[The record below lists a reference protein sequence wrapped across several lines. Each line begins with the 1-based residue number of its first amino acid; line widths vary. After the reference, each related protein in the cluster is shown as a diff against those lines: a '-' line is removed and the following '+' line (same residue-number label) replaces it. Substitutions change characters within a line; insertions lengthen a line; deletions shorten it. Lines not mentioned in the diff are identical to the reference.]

1 MADTKLSNING
12 FEKLYR
18 EVPYKV
24 DQYTEDSREE
34 INEIRENSRYA
45 SDVSPLGMIIC
56 AALMLL
62 GAFLAIKGIKV
73 FPAEIKTGMTIG
85 AVVVMII
92 GFHGI
97 CRMIYGMQL
106 NSCDKKLTKAGDIFK
121 KQYYAADNPTNSA
134 KALMEAIASGEDR
147 EIKEESTLAQKLE
160 KAYTNVTKVDRWT
173 SLLVLISRIT
183 IPVILFAM
191 AVYCTRQGLVM
202 ISFIIMF
209 IFCRRLCLLL
219 EYKVNKWIRAVMCIP
234 SLLYGWLVYKWADFG
249 GPGIR
254 YMLADDLMAKVPEAA
269 QIFCSKAFVL
279 AIAQTICLILA
290 VCLMNYYGEREF
302 LSKGLE
308 RKGRK
313 PVKKWG
319 IYLRVTGY
327 ITLMLM
333 YIFMLAYCFAE
344 PQYTDTTLHRVL
356 LAVVFGAVWR
366 IISPIWPK
374 AMEKVTCKYW
384 TIAYSLV
391 LEAFFVIV
399 MLTLVFNGGFVFQL
413 SSAITIGVAV
423 LASWVVFAI
432 MQHFWG

>member
-12 FEKLYR
+12 FEKLYQT
-18 EVPYKV
+18 VPYKI
-24 DQYTEDSREE
+24 DQYTDESKEE
-34 INEIRENSRYA
+34 INEIREKSRYV

-56 AALMLL
+56 VIIMLL
-62 GAFLAIKGIKV
+62 GVFLTIEGTKI

-85 AVVVMII
+85 TVVVTII

-106 NSCDKKLTKAGDIFK
+106 NSCDKKLVKAKEMFK
-121 KQYYAADNPTNSA
+121 KQYYAADNPTDSA
-134 KALMEAIASGEDR
+134 AALMKAIAAGEER
-147 EIKEESTLAQKLE
+147 EIKEESALAQKLE
-160 KAYTNVTKVDRWT
+160 KAYVNVTKLDSWT
-173 SLLVLISRIT
+173 SLLVLISRIA

-191 AVYCTRQGLVM
+191 AVYCTRKGLVTT
-202 ISFIIMF
+202 SFIIMF

-219 EYKVNKWIRAVMCIP
+219 EYKVDKWVRVVMCIP
-234 SLLYGWLVYKWADFG
+234 SLLYGWLVYKGADFG
-249 GPGIR
+249 RPGIR

-279 AIAQTICLILA
+279 AVVQTICLVLA

-308 RKGRK
+308 RKARK

-327 ITLMLM
+327 ILLMII
-333 YIFMLAYCFAE
+333 YVAMLAACFAKGE
-344 PQYTDTTLHRVL
+344 DFAFHRVV
-356 LAVVFGAVWR
+356 LAIAFGVAWR
-366 IISPIWPK
+366 IISPIWPR

-384 TIAYSLV
+384 TIAYSFV
-391 LEAFFVIV
+391 VEAFFIIV
-399 MLTLVFNGGFVFQL
+399 MLTLVFNAGFVFRL
-413 SSAITIGVAV
+413 SSAIVIGIAV